1 MPKNQIVF
9 KDTILIHKIMSQDQ
23 LTQEAQAATVSTPTQ
38 SAILVGKKVGEYV
51 KNGNSQFVYELNI
64 SGDVLD
70 SYKKDKGAYYRE
82 SENGLP
88 LHWSNTPI
96 QTGSEL
102 TKTAKGGYVVLADL
116 EGQVEAEKAATT
128 MALGKLNAIAKF
140 TGLSKAQM
148 AEKLLASF

>member
-1 MPKNQIVF
+1 M
-9 KDTILIHKIMSQDQ
+9 TTEQ
-23 LTQEAQAATVSTPTQ
+23 LSAEAQAATVSTSTK

-51 KNGNSQFVYELNI
+51 KNGNSQFVYELNV
-64 SGDVLD
+64 SGEAFE

-88 LHWSNTPI
+88 LHWSNTPL
-96 QTGSEL
+96 QAGEEL
-102 TKTAKGGYVVLADL
+102 TKTAKGGYVVKADL

-128 MALGKLNAIAKF
+128 IALGKLNAIAKF